1 MEKYTKE
8 INFQKELCESIESA
22 SNFYWGLLDKIFPIG
37 KTYPSARQLAPSF
50 SIEFVKQKD
59 KPELVDYVDIRIVPG
74 RFTGDKPGIEVERNL
89 SCHGVNLAMVIL
101 KSDES
106 NQLYDAIA
114 LWLAK
119 YFAIS
124 YTMPYFKK
132 FLSILKRE
140 ERHYFGDVI
149 VSTSNMLNNKYMDLE
164 PFATGSDKH
173 KACLQNCMDIESILN
188 HLWRIGWVCNHF
200 VSDMLPD
207 AIRIKDYINNL
218 NAIIKRVEGQV
229 LPELKNQ
236 LERLM
241 KELNE
246 TEAGVKPT
254 TTPVIMASLSD
265 DIKTPDAV
273 LLGETLYYRKHVNPE
288 AVKEALLVHPLNP
301 TILKEKVKV
310 PKQEFTE
317 LDDYEIQRREAR
329 RANIVGKV
337 SGRFSATCSPFF
349 NRDFGIRSEEFRREL
364 KEAEREYRTNMIE
377 EGEFRCGC
385 GSCGTGWT
393 PAQDNPNPTD
403 SLKSL
408 SDYADAQ
415 QLAQHVW
422 MNRISGAHAVMHPIM
437 LKPAQEPEKSWVYLK
452 MLEKFNL
459 TN

>member
-22 SNFYWGLLDKIFPIG
+22 SNFYWGLLDKILPIG

-59 KPELVDYVDIRIVPG
+59 KPELVDYVDIRIMPG
-74 RFTGDKPGIEVERNL
+74 IFTGDKPGNVVERNL
-89 SCHGVNLAMVIL
+89 ACHGVNFGMVIL
-101 KSDES
+101 DSDIP
-106 NQLYDAIA
+106 NQLYDTIA
-114 LWLAK
+114 LCLAK

-149 VSTSNMLNNKYMDLE
+149 VSTNNMLDNKYMDLE
-164 PFATGSDKH
+164 PFVTGSDKH
-173 KACLQNCMDIESILN
+173 KTCLQNCMDIESILN

-207 AIRIKDYINNL
+207 GIRIEDYINNL
-218 NAIIKRVEGQV
+218 NAIIKRVESQV

-241 KELNE
+241 KEINE
-246 TEAGVKPT
+246 VEAGFKPGIA
-254 TTPVIMASLSD
+254 PVIVASLGG
-265 DIKTPDAV
+265 DIEKPDAV

-288 AVKEALLVHPLNP
+288 AVKEALLVHPLIPGFNKGK
-301 TILKEKVKV
+301 LEV
-310 PKQEFTE
+310 PKQEITE
-317 LDDYEIQRREAR
+317 LDDYEIQRREKR
-329 RANIVGKV
+329 WQFRSTPVSDFVDRAV
-337 SGRFSATCSPFF
+337 
-349 NRDFGIRSEEFRREL
+349 EFRRGF
-364 KEAEREYRTNMIE
+364 KKAERDYRSDVIE

-393 PAQDNPNPTD
+393 PAQDNPKPTD

-408 SDYADAQ
+408 GDYADAQ

-422 MNRISGAHAVMHPIM
+422 MNRISGVHPVMQPIM
-437 LKPAQEPEKSWVYLK
+437 LKSAQEPEKSWAYLK
-452 MLEKFNL
+452 MLERFNSDHE
-459 TN
+459 